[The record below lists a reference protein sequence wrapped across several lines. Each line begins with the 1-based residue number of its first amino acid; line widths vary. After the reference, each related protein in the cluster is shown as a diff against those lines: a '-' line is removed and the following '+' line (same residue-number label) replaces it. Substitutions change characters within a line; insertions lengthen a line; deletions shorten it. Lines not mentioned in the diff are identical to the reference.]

1 VDHPVETEV
10 ALSHFG
16 GHFTAILY
24 IPVPWNF
31 VKFTLILAWLDLL
44 TGTPAGKAFGRV
56 DPNDSI
62 SLFYNG
68 LERALLQ
75 AGRVIA
81 MPALVFEKKP
91 IELRIRV
98 LDKLRHRQICG

>member
-1 VDHPVETEV
+1 VVDPIVTEI

-16 GHFTAILY
+16 GLLAAILH
-24 IPVPWNF
+24 ISVPWNF

-44 TGTPAGKAFGRV
+44 TGTSAGKAFCRIN
-56 DPNDSI
+56 PNDSI
-62 SLFYNG
+62 CLFYNG
-68 LERALLQ
+68 LERARLQ

-91 IELRIRV
+91 VELRIRV